1 MEFIP
6 FTDKGPAF
14 AGKVFAEHGWK
25 SWSDGRKLRFLRG
38 MAKEYGMDPR
48 MRHFVI
54 SQVIP
59 GVQNRD
65 YAGQASALLTWVQRN
80 IRYVNEPGEI
90 IQTPFV
96 TMDVGYGDCDDLAV
110 LLASMAESIK
120 LEWRF
125 VLGGRKRNGA
135 PARWIEGTPKPWGV
149 EFAHIYVML
158 GWPPFQPAVWQA
170 AEPTMAVPLGH
181 DVVLQ
186 GPVGGGMPELGIN
199 AAAAGTRVKN
209 AGSGSAFAA
218 QGANVGKYG
227 ATFPGIQFKNDES
240 ASVARDIAV
249 SVATSVAVTLI
260 AEWVLRRVQRRR

>member
-65 YAGQASALLTWVQRN
+65 YAAQAAAMLSWVQRN

-96 TMDVGYGDCDDLAV
+96 TMDIGYGDCDDLAV

-125 VLGGRKRNGA
+125 VLGGRKRNGQ

-181 DVVLQ
+181 DVVMQ
-186 GPVGGGMPELGIN
+186 GPTGGGGMPELGIN
-199 AAAAGTRVKN
+199 AAAAGAGTR
-209 AGSGSAFAA
+209 GQSA
-218 QGANVGKYG
+218 QGGGPGIGRYGQYG
-227 ATFPGIQFKNDES
+227 AFPGIRFKSDEEG
-240 ASVARDIAV
+240 SVARDIAV